1 MKYLLRSILV
11 VLLATVSLMATAQ
24 QAPAGQQDRLNQLE
38 NAKIAYLTDKISLTQ
53 DQAQSFWPVYND
65 FTTKRRELNRQQ
77 RMLRTTSPD
86 GLTDQQIKANLN
98 QAMALREQEVKLER
112 DYFNKFQKILSIR
125 QVAKLYS
132 AERDF
137 TREVIKRVAD
147 RRGGPGR
154 GRPDGQQEN

>member
-1 MKYLLRSILV
+1 MKYFLRSFLAL
-11 VLLATVSLMATAQ
+11 LLATVSLTAQ
-24 QAPAGQQDRLNQLE
+24 AQAPASQQDRLNQLE
-38 NAKIAYLTDKISLTQ
+38 NAKIAYLTDKVSLTQ
-53 DQAQSFWPVYND
+53 EQAQKFWPVYND

-77 RMLRTTSPD
+77 RQLRTTSPD
-86 GLTDQQIKANLN
+86 GLTDQQIRANLN
-98 QAMALREQEVKLER
+98 QALDLREQEVKLER

-125 QVAKLYS
+125 QVGTLYS

-154 GRPDGQQEN
+154 GRPDGQLAN

>member
-1 MKYLLRSILV
+1 MNYLLRSFLV
-11 VLLATVSLMATAQ
+11 VLLATISLTATAQ
-24 QAPAGQQDRLNQLE
+24 APASHQDRLNQLE

-53 DQAQSFWPVYND
+53 DQAQKFWPVYND
-65 FTTKRRELNRQQ
+65 FTTKRRELNRQMRQ
-77 RMLRTTSPD
+77 LRTTSPD
-86 GLTDQQIKANLN
+86 GLTDQQIKTNLD
-98 QAMALREQEVKLER
+98 QAMAMREQEVKLER

-125 QVAKLYS
+125 QVGKLYS

-154 GRPDGQQEN
+154 GRPDGPQEN